1 MHNASAVYTGGVK
14 MLRTIIVARHA
25 KAKRGPA
32 YPNDFKR
39 PLSSRGKADAMSMG
53 SSLKKQYLV
62 PELVIS
68 SAAKRAKK
76 TAKRV
81 MTEMAYQGKLVLDED
96 LYLSGSK
103 AYLKKLRVLDDEITR
118 VMLVGHNPDLEDLV
132 YKLTGE
138 DVMIPTAGIVCIDLN
153 LNHWKKIKNVKG
165 KITEYLGRMGE

>member
-1 MHNASAVYTGGVK
+1 

-39 PLSSRGKADAMSMG
+39 PLSARGKTDALSMG
-53 SSLKKQYLV
+53 LSLKKQHLV

-76 TAKRV
+76 TAKRA
-81 MTEMAYQGKLVLDED
+81 MTAMAYQGELVLDKD

-103 AYLKKLRVLDDEITR
+103 AYLKKLRALDDEITR
-118 VMLVGHNPDLEDLV
+118 VMLVGHNPDLEELV
-132 YKLTGE
+132 YKLTRE
-138 DVMIPTAGIVCIDLN
+138 DVMIPTAGIVCIEVDLT
-153 LNHWKKIKNVKG
+153 HWKTIKNTRG
-165 KITEYLGRMGE
+165 RITGYLGRMGE